1 MRDSAETSI
10 PPTSQNNPDEQR
22 EWALVHPSP
31 DDFPVPGIANS
42 MPAMFSLKTERLEGV
57 AVAAVLNDAV
67 GVGVVPAT
75 AAAVSARDA
84 PRAA

>member
-1 MRDSAETSI
+1 
-10 PPTSQNNPDEQR
+10 
-22 EWALVHPSP
+22 
-31 DDFPVPGIANS
+31 
-42 MPAMFSLKTERLEGV
+42 MFSLKTERLDSV